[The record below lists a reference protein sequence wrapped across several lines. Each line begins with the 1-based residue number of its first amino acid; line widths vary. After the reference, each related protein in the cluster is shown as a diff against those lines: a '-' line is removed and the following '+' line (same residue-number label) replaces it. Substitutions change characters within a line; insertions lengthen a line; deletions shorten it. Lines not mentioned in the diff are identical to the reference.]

1 MKQSIFLLIFILFIS
16 CDNKS
21 QLQSNSDFDIDK
33 IQLNDNCFDEIKTEL
48 IDSIRILK
56 LNENEESFFVAIS
69 KLLVHN
75 DTLYVFDRFGRDL
88 LVSFDRNG
96 NYITTFS
103 QKGGGPKEYVQ
114 LWDFDV
120 DSNYIYL
127 YDRAAKKML
136 YYDHS
141 GNFIKSHS
149 SSFRGDAF
157 VVLPNNEFL
166 FSFTTVH

>member
-1 MKQSIFLLIFILFIS
+1 M
-16 CDNKS
+16 
-21 QLQSNSDFDIDK
+21 
-33 IQLNDNCFDEIKTEL
+33 
-48 IDSIRILK
+48 
-56 LNENEESFFVAIS
+56 NENEESFFVAIS

-120 DSNYIYL
+120 DSNYVYL
-127 YDRAAKKML
+127 YDRATKKCCTMTTLETLSKVTHLLLEEML
-136 YYDHS
+136 S
-141 GNFIKSHS
+141 
-149 SSFRGDAF
+149 
-157 VVLPNNEFL
+157 L
-166 FSFTTVH
+166 FYKIMNSYFP